1 MATASSTARLFT
13 FLLLLFLSE
22 NVSADASTW
31 LMKINSAAAE
41 VNFVG
46 TFVYTHNGEVETM
59 EVARRIKDGMM
70 QERLYSLNGAPRE
83 IIRGMDKVWHYIPD
97 QNVVMYDYRQTS
109 QSGFPK
115 ILPGDFEQLKRNYH
129 FVEGSTGRIADR
141 LVHQIN
147 VIPNDGYRYGYSLWA
162 DKTTGLLL
170 RSDLINQQN
179 EILEQYLF
187 VDIEIGGD
195 ITDEQLIAVSNQN
208 ELQLYGNNTPT
219 TASVDY
225 SDWLL
230 AQIPDGYTL
239 SKHIR
244 RMSPMDSGEVEHRV
258 YTDGLSS
265 VSVFIKEIREGQSEM
280 SGLSRMGAVHAYRK
294 TLNNHRITVMGEVP
308 AKTVEYFALGVEYSN

>member
-1 MATASSTARLFT
+1 MATSSVAPRLIT
-13 FLLLLFLSE
+13 FLLIAFLSE
-22 NVSADASTW
+22 NVAADALTW

-41 VNFVG
+41 VSFSG
-46 TFVYTHNGEVETM
+46 TFVYIHDGEIEAM
-59 EVARRIKDGMM
+59 EVVRRVKDGMM

-83 IIRGMDKVWHYIPD
+83 IIRGMDKVWCYIPD
-97 QNVVMYDYRQTS
+97 QNVVVYDYRQIS

-115 ILPGDFEQLKRNYH
+115 TLPSDFEQLKRNYR
-129 FVEGSTGRIADR
+129 FVEGSDGRIADR
-141 LVHQIN
+141 PVQQIN
-147 VIPNDGYRYGYSLWA
+147 VIPNDAYRYGYSLWA
-162 DKTTGLLL
+162 DSTTGLLL
-170 RSDLINQQN
+170 RSDLINQQD

-187 VDIEIGGD
+187 IDVEIGGD
-195 ITDEQLIAVSNQN
+195 ITDEQLVAVSDKD
-208 ELQLYGNNTPT
+208 ELQLFGNNTPI
-219 TASVDY
+219 TASADS

-230 AQIPDGYTL
+230 TQMPDGYTL

-244 RMSPMDSGEVEHRV
+244 RMSPMDAGEVEHLV

-308 AKTVEYFALGVEYSN
+308 AETVEYFARGVEYSN